1 MIPSISWQRWI
12 RPTRA
17 HSLAALALAALLT
30 ACSGTGDKP
39 KPQELPP
46 NAALLGVR
54 QAWTVRLPG
63 GIDFPLQLAVSPGQ
77 VTVASSDGTVA
88 ALESG
93 SGRELWRA
101 QAGEPLAAGVGT
113 DGRVAAV
120 VTRTNTLVA
129 IEEGRVLWRQPLG
142 AQVFTAPLVAG
153 QRVFVLGADRSLTAF
168 DGRSGRRLW
177 NLQRPGEPL
186 VLRQAGVLMA
196 VGDTL
201 VTGFSGRLV
210 GIHPG
215 NGSVRW
221 EAPIATPR
229 GINDVE
235 RLVDLVAGV
244 SRQGPSVCVRA
255 FQSSVGCVDAT
266 RGTVQWTRPAQS
278 GQGLTGDDR
287 ALYGAESDGRLVAW
301 RRSDG
306 ERLWTDDRLRFR
318 GLGTPLL
325 AGRSLIVGDAGG
337 LVHVLSREDA
347 SPLNRVATD
356 GSAIVN
362 APVLAG
368 ETLVVATR
376 AGGVFAF
383 RPE

>member
-1 MIPSISWQRWI
+1 MMTGTVAGRPRSRNLQR
-12 RPTRA
+12 
-17 HSLAALALAALLT
+17 LAMAGLMALLA

-39 KPQELPP
+39 KPQELAP
-46 NAALLGVR
+46 NVALLGVR
-54 QAWTVRLPG
+54 QAWSLRLPAG
-63 GIDFPLQLAVSPGQ
+63 VDFPLQMAASPGQ
-77 VTVASSDGTVA
+77 VTVASSDGAVI

-101 QAGEPLAAGVGT
+101 QAGEPLTAGVGS

-120 VTRTNTLVA
+120 VTRANTLVA
-129 IEEGRVLWRQPLG
+129 VEEGRVLWRQPLA

-153 QRVFVLGADRSLTAF
+153 QRVFVLGADRSLAAF

-177 NLQRPGEPL
+177 TLQRPGEPL
-186 VLRQAGVLMA
+186 VLRQSGVLMA

-210 GIHPG
+210 GINPG

-235 RLVDLVAGV
+235 RLVDLVSGV
-244 SRQGPSVCVRA
+244 SRQGGSVCVRA
-255 FQSSVGCVDAT
+255 FQAGVGCVDAT
-266 RGTVQWTRPAQS
+266 RGAVQWTRPAQG

-287 ALYGAESDGRLVAW
+287 VIYGAESDGRLVAW

-306 ERLWTDDRLRFR
+306 ERLWSDERLRFR
-318 GLGTPLL
+318 GLGSPLL

-337 LVHVLSREDA
+337 LLHVLSREDG
-347 SPLNRVATD
+347 SPLNRVPTD

-362 APVLAG
+362 APLLAG

>member
-1 MIPSISWQRWI
+1 MTRMLA
-12 RPTRA
+12 RPATATVGRRIA
-17 HSLAALALAALLT
+17 AAALLALLT

-39 KPQELPP
+39 KPAELPP

-54 QAWTVRLPG
+54 QAWSLRLPG
-63 GIDFPLQLAVSPGQ
+63 GIDFPLQVAVSPGQ
-77 VTVASSDGTVA
+77 VTVASADGSIA

-101 QAGEPLAAGVGT
+101 QAGEPLSAGVGS

-120 VTRTNTLVA
+120 VTRANSLVA
-129 IEEGRVLWRQPLG
+129 VEEGRVLWRQPLP

-153 QRVFVLGADRSLTAF
+153 QRVFVLGADRSLAAF

-177 NLQRPGEPL
+177 SLQRPGEPL
-186 VLRQAGVLMA
+186 VLRQSGVLIA

-210 GIHPG
+210 GINPG

-235 RLVDLVAGV
+235 RLVDLVSGV
-244 SRQGPSVCVRA
+244 SRQGTSVCVRA
-255 FQSSVGCVDAT
+255 FQASVGCVDAT
-266 RGTVQWTRPAQS
+266 RGTVQWTRPAQ
-278 GQGLTGDDR
+278 GAQGLSGDDR
-287 ALYGAESDGRLVAW
+287 AIYGTESDGRLVAW
-301 RRSDG
+301 RRADG

-325 AGRSLIVGDAGG
+325 AGRSLIVGDATG
-337 LVHVLSREDA
+337 LVHVLSREDG
-347 SPLNRVATD
+347 SPLNRIGTD
-356 GSAIVN
+356 GSAVVG